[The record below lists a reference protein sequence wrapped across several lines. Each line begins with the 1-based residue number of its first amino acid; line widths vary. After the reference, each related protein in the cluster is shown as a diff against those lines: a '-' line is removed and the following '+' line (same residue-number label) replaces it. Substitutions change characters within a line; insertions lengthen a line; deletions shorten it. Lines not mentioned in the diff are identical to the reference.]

1 MGTPS
6 RAQASPPFTPS
17 PSNVVQRRSIELKV
31 AQSLAALPSPSDFES
46 WAEPQTVAEPGA
58 PHDHGSSGSDAGDD
72 MLQYLGAGSDVSTD
86 DEDGAEVFDVGTLA
100 ESGPADTNAPAG
112 SDAPAG
118 TGAPAAAAATA
129 AAASATACPAPP
141 VAPGP
146 PPARLSALASA
157 VPAVF
162 PGSDPERMRKQISLM
177 SSQLQRCEDAVAAAQ
192 TRVAQAQADRDRSER
207 ANVELKARND
217 AVWQTVALLRT
228 QNAHLSGVETQPL
241 EELRGELLH
250 QANEDM
256 GQLGQQLAEER
267 QRVRQLQTE
276 LGDQQNSD
284 VSELESL
291 RAEVDRLVRSA
302 AYGDTIC
309 ARHKRLTATA
319 EQELEEQRNQCASLR
334 QELEDE
340 RSRRQRAETELE
352 QASALASKMEQALKE
367 SQAEVGRLS
376 ADARDSEAR
385 LERAQSSIADLES
398 QLADLR
404 AFSGRGR
411 GGDLGA
417 AADLADAIA
426 LRETAE
432 AERDDLRQQV
442 AALQASQATKPEV
455 AQHTAGIQ
463 TDKVAETETGV
474 SAGGLEDIS
483 AECAA
488 LELQSLRE
496 DMQELKQQLRQA
508 DEPAVEQKPE
518 PQPEPEPEPEPELE
532 PELKPE
538 PTLQQSAE
546 FLLPRGKQAP
556 HPSPPV
562 SSESPPRLLRRARA
576 ERAGFE
582 RLNDD
587 LAERIDS
594 TFTSPPRREVDNI
607 LSALVAA
614 RRSLDGGAMTS
625 VLASARGAR
634 ADREGEESTAH
645 RSLLQGND
653 DRERLRAS
661 WQSTASLYGGISDT
675 FAAERFAHER
685 SSDGHNNRYA

>member
-1 MGTPS
+1 MAMGTPS

-46 WAEPQTVAEPGA
+46 WAEVASATVAEPGA
-58 PHDHGSSGSDAGDD
+58 DTPHDHGSSGSDAGDD

-112 SDAPAG
+112 
-118 TGAPAAAAATA
+118 TGAPAAPVATA
-129 AAASATACPAPP
+129 AASSATACPAPP
-141 VAPGP
+141 VAPEP

-319 EQELEEQRNQCASLR
+319 EQELEEQRNQCASSR

-340 RSRRQRAETELE
+340 RSRRQRAETELKK
-352 QASALASKMEQALKE
+352 ASAHASKMEQALKE

-376 ADARDSEAR
+376 ADARDTEAR

-442 AALQASQATKPEV
+442 AALQASQATKPET
-455 AQHTAGIQ
+455 AQHTAGTQ
-463 TDKVAETETGV
+463 TEKTAQTETGPGG
-474 SAGGLEDIS
+474 GGLEDIS

-518 PQPEPEPEPEPELE
+518 PEPEPE

-546 FLLPRGKQAP
+546 LLLPRGNQAP